1 MWPGFVRRRGRDLPH
16 RRWQDQDEGY
26 TIRVVQCDY
35 FLFNVVKE
43 DIIFKE
49 ISAIVRRW
57 SVRSKVLSDDLEEGE
72 DLHNKL
78 KCDQITSDEQIA
90 ADNVNVSTL
99 ETSISGRNAM
109 VAQLTEE
116 IDTLE
121 KDIAAGKSE
130 LSRCDRDF
138 RETVG
143 GILRGHKSMSSDIE
157 NSMLFSTQSVVPIV
171 PRNTREVHEDVLH
184 KDFSRAKCSEPRD
197 ECVVIFRTVPRNQR
211 VFPAVCQSER

>member
-1 MWPGFVRRRGRDLPH
+1 M
-16 RRWQDQDEGY
+16 
-26 TIRVVQCDY
+26 
-35 FLFNVVKE
+35 
-43 DIIFKE
+43 
-49 ISAIVRRW
+49 
-57 SVRSKVLSDDLEEGE
+57 SKS
-72 DLHNKL
+72 
-78 KCDQITSDEQIA
+78 QQTTSRFQHWKQ
-90 ADNVNVSTL
+90 
-99 ETSISGRNAM
+99 SISGESAM

-130 LSRCDRDF
+130 FSRCDRDL

-157 NSMLFSTQSVVPIV
+157 NLAMLFATQSVVPIV
-171 PRNTREVHEDVLH
+171 PRNTREVHEDVVH

-211 VFPAVCQSER
+211 VFPSSMSGRAVKCRMS